1 MTRVSDLMSS
11 PVVSCAADTTLGE
24 LATLLGER
32 RIHGVV
38 VLDDAGGAAGVVS
51 DTDVLAG
58 EWLATDGASLAT
70 MRSMTAGELMTS
82 PPVTIDADAPLGDAA
97 ARLHDERLAR
107 LLVVRDGRPVG
118 ILATSD
124 LVRELGRGRRDRDT
138 VTDVMSHGL
147 VVCRDTATAR
157 QAARLMTDRQTRA
170 LVVVG
175 ADGRPLGVVTGTDL
189 LPLVGADADAD
200 AGDRTVAELM
210 HAPVTIAPG
219 ASLREAADLMLEHG
233 IHRLVVVHPD
243 APDAVPLG
251 IVATTDVAAEMAAP
265 GSVWH

>member
-1 MTRVSDLMSS
+1 MTCVSDLMSS
-11 PVVSCAADTTLGE
+11 PVVSCAAGTTLGE
-24 LATLLGER
+24 LAMLLGER

-38 VLDDAGGAAGVVS
+38 VLDEAGGAAGVVS

-58 EWLATDGASLAT
+58 EWLASDDASLAT

-107 LLVVRDGRPVG
+107 LLVVRDGQPVG
-118 ILATSD
+118 VLATSD
-124 LVRELGRGRRDRDT
+124 LVRELGRGRRGRDT

-147 VVCRDTATAR
+147 VACRDSVTAR
-157 QAARLMTDRQTRA
+157 QAARLMTDRHTRA

-175 ADGRPLGVVTGTDL
+175 ADGRPLGIVTGTDL
-189 LPLVGADADAD
+189 LPLVGAD

-233 IHRLVVVHPD
+233 IHRLVVVDPD

-265 GSVWH
+265 GSVWR